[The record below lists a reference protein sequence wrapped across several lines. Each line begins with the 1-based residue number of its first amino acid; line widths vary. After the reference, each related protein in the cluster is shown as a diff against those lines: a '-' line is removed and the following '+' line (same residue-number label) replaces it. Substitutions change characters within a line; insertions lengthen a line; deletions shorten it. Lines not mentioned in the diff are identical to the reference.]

1 MDILAK
7 KSGLSIS
14 GQGIAE
20 SDLVYVFHAAGDRRP
35 TTVKKGSRFEKV
47 FDGDFS
53 IDDVF
58 AWIDSV
64 EIKK

>member
-1 MDILAK
+1 MAVLAK
-7 KSGLSIS
+7 KSGRIIS
-14 GQGIAE
+14 GQVIAE
-20 SDLVYVFHAAGDRRP
+20 SDLVYVFHAAGDKRP

-53 IDDVF
+53 IDDIF
-58 AWIDSV
+58 AWIDSE